1 MNYTHVVFVLTT
13 NHLNKVDQGIINR
26 SIVLDMNSAPTTAW
40 VNKIKSIYAAS
51 GKTPPP
57 DQAIAGVVN
66 AGNGSARTILTDI
79 EIAQSIRER
88 QFEDE

>member
-1 MNYTHVVFVLTT
+1 
-13 NHLNKVDQGIINR
+13 
-26 SIVLDMNSAPTTAW
+26 MNSAPTSAW
-40 VNKIKSIYAAS
+40 VSKIKAIYAAS
-51 GKTPPP
+51 GKTPPT

-79 EIAQSIRER
+79 EITQSIRER